1 MRDFVQNVFEAL
13 ERGRRFVTHDVWY
26 VGRPGEE
33 VPYGIIIKQVR
44 VVILLMK
51 NMVQDALLLR
61 AAALTYTTLL
71 SLVPFL
77 AVMYFVIQQFDLG
90 PNIAD
95 LAAQWT
101 GNKGL
106 AIEGQGDPNRQMRE
120 IIDLVVPGLTES
132 MRTAAPP
139 GTESTPEQ
147 LPASGPE
154 NAAQYRNPIDWLLDA
169 ASKNANPKA
178 LGTLGLLF
186 ILTAIF
192 GLMQNIESSFNS
204 IWGLRST
211 RSWYRMFSDYMM
223 VTLLL
228 PFVAM
233 GMIGLTAALGSSAFV
248 ERLGGFSYGVRIL
261 QCGVIS
267 LAFTALYALV
277 PNTKVKWRY
286 ALLGGFVAG
295 TLWCLTSAAYFGL
308 QYGLSRNSLVYSSFA
323 LFPLLLIWIYLSWT
337 ILLFGAELTFA
348 YQNEKTFAMERL
360 AAGASHGYRE
370 AVALRAM
377 LEVSRR
383 FETGQSGLAA
393 DQAAEEWNVPLRLLN
408 ETLSQLDEAGLVRR
422 CAGEPVTF
430 APARSLDKITI
441 GNVVS
446 ALRDAGREPSDL
458 REDNVLEP
466 LLREVEGHRSQ
477 IMQAAMSDVV
487 RRLFPPERALPV
499 DPNASGLLE
508 PPDEPLPADAAAS
521 ADSPG
526 MAVDPPEQP

>member
-1 MRDFVQNVFEAL
+1 MRDYVQRAFEAL
-13 ERGRRFVTHDVWY
+13 DRGRRFVTHDVWY

-33 VPYGIIIKQVR
+33 VPYGFVIKQVR
-44 VVILLMK
+44 VIILLMK

-90 PNIAD
+90 PSIAEW
-95 LAAQWT
+95 AVQWT
-101 GNKGL
+101 GGKEL
-106 AIEGQGDPNRQMRE
+106 HIEASGDPNRQLKE
-120 IIDLVVPGLTES
+120 IIDLVVPGLTETMGS
-132 MRTAAPP
+132 PSAP
-139 GTESTPEQ
+139 GTGATPD
-147 LPASGPE
+147 
-154 NAAQYRNPIDWLLDA
+154 AAGAVTTNGATYQNPIDWLLDT
-169 ASKNANPKA
+169 ASRNANPKA
-178 LGTLGLLF
+178 LGTLGLIF

-204 IWGLRST
+204 IWGLRAT

-223 VTLLL
+223 VTILL
-228 PFVAM
+228 PFVVM
-233 GMIGLTAALGSSAFV
+233 GIIGLTAALGSSSFV
-248 ERLGGFSYGVRIL
+248 ERLGGFSYGVRVL
-261 QCGVIS
+261 QFGVIS

-295 TLWCLTSAAYFGL
+295 TLWSLTSAAYFGL
-308 QYGLSRNSLVYSSFA
+308 QYGLSRNSMVYSTFA

-377 LEVSRR
+377 LEVARR

-422 CAGEPVTF
+422 CAGEPITF

-441 GNVVS
+441 GNVVA

-458 REDNVLEP
+458 RVDQVLEP

-477 IMQAAMSDVV
+477 IMQAPMSDVV

-499 DPNASGLLE
+499 DSGASGLLDAPE
-508 PPDEPLPADAAAS
+508 AALPANAAAPTGSPDS
-521 ADSPG
+521 A
-526 MAVDPPEQP
+526 MDPREQP